1 MKDAEV
7 KTKDK
12 TQPPKQTQQI
22 TQTRTKQI
30 KQAQRI
36 QKQTK
41 QTQQK
46 ASSPAPAGG
55 STTTPRLRKFRTPKS
70 ALKYTAVTRKPL
82 GPSPS
87 RGAAPRPP
95 SDNEVSL
102 VDLSTSVDSPETRR
116 PLHQAQPA
124 ARDPRIGKRLRTA
137 APLASSPA
145 SLVSVTDAPSLVAE
159 PGDLIE
165 SLLKAPM
172 AACSDTLP
180 PTPSDG
186 AGSLETSQAA
196 AVLSSTSTS
205 VRKSAALPKDY
216 LYSEA
221 GPLATAKRPRCK
233 GIWFIPEPDDTL
245 DAPKTSKGDDLSVSS
260 RAYKEWP
267 LHLLMCKLVNRSY
280 CCHLTVS
287 LLPGSP
293 RSAVAQS
300 HRLCYGLQL
309 RVARHRVSSVRR
321 HVRTSRRR
329 GHKSLL
335 SWNGKHAPWRI
346 FVYLCRGGLHGLLCH
361 YHCVSN
367 HVAGPGPKSG
377 RVVKAIDSVDVW
389 SAIIIIARC
398 HWVSLVD
405 FSEPRVGCSTH
416 PESFSSFAHTMFYL
430 VQPAFEEVEKL
441 GRTLLGA
448 ATRGR
453 LHVSSF
459 ALHHFPAFSA
469 ILDFLLSWRHE
480 SSCFT
485 VFRDPG
491 ILLQAPSA
499 SCRFW
504 SPARSSR
511 PSMAMP
517 ATASSFPGSCLS
529 LGVLRRSLLPLAL
542 MQLVQPSVAHTAP
555 QKRAYGRACRRAAA
569 HPLQGTVYRGR
580 WCSLRELMGRWT
592 SPSSARSNSRLR
604 SDALTSGRPTSCHRL
619 KLVTLNV
626 GGLSQMAY
634 AELLQH
640 LQSLPQQAKPDVL
653 LLQETHWREHS
664 EYSTAGWHIIG
675 SANVSPQAGGVAIF
689 VADHLCTAE
698 HILHTSPIPGR
709 ILHARLALGGATVD
723 IVNVYQKIAV
733 SSLQSTEKGHQPGTT
748 NRGIRREVWTVLRQL
763 IRGLPHRHV
772 VVVAGDFNTPVKS
785 VNSRVGARADIL
797 SSTPPA
803 DQGELLDLIHDCD
816 LLHLNSWT
824 RFAKHTFRHGEH
836 ASLIDH
842 IFVRHSLGDTI
853 SRRSGPI
860 SWQLFPWR
868 SGGRHSPVCASIQV
882 PHISALF
889 KRSGPKL
896 RVLDKVTLAQ
906 ACRNDADPRIWA
918 LRNRV
923 GAWLHAH
930 QDATV
935 EAVNAELHSTALDL
949 FPGKLQHGRIVPWQ
963 SEQVG
968 MAVRTMWAAYR
979 TWRSTAKACSKHI
992 WRAWAAY
999 SKFCKA
1005 HRAFRRSTRQAKT
1018 AWFKHQV
1025 EVMEAS
1031 ARKGDT
1037 RALFQLAARFGPK
1050 QKRRKLQLRSEDGG
1064 ILSHAEQA
1072 DVLHKFYK
1080 NLYCTEAPDTHAQ
1093 ILDSL
1098 MNSTLPACPF
1108 ACLSLD
1114 TIPQALQHLS
1124 PHKAAPS
1131 HLAHTSVWIA
1141 CSDVVSPWLTRFL
1154 QTAQQIPQLWKDT
1167 WLSLLPKVAT
1177 PTLPRQLRPLGIS
1190 EISGRVVCGL
1200 IQDQLRS
1207 YVETFL
1213 STEPQFAYMANR
1225 STDQALLRVLLHC
1238 TEGRRICEPQAYD
1251 LRQAR
1256 FSCSQSRSESASK
1269 KARGGAVQLSLDL
1282 TQAFDRLEWGLISD
1296 ALIAASVPVE
1306 LYSLIILWHRSLY
1319 YHLKVVDAT
1328 AAVPVQRGV
1337 RQGCRIAPMLW
1348 AISTVLIMRR
1358 ADASIGSSWSRDH
1371 LTAYADDF
1379 HAGEIIRRSE
1389 DLSKA
1394 LWRFG
1399 AFLDCLTSAHLV
1411 VNSQKSAILLRLC
1424 KGLAPAWRRSHIKKG
1439 PDGPFLSFCSP
1450 GGTRYNI
1457 PLKQEHVYLGLVISY
1472 HSSETASVSHRTR
1485 AAWATWTRLRPAL
1498 TSASAPAR
1506 DLRLRLWRA
1515 CVPPTLLYGLHVI
1528 RPTARHLLQLQ
1539 QLSTRHLRA
1548 VARSQAHMTHE
1559 STACLH
1565 ARLGVPSVHDLLS
1578 QALFG
1583 LRARIGWAV
1592 NTGLESTKTLEHC
1605 DQLLSALQRLP
1616 DPCLLHVQSEPGP
1629 TGHTAAEAPSPSE
1642 PHETNTLTPV
1652 LPSTVPMIDFRCPT
1666 CSATFPDLRQLRV
1679 HQASH
1684 HRLTVASR
1692 ALGIPFD
1699 KMVHSCQGMPIC
1711 ALCHRSFGR
1720 WSILQDHIRKGRCP
1734 ALDSQLCAG
1743 RSVPALDDTSAG
1755 LEDTAVAA
1763 TAPLLSSQEHCGAV
1777 ATGSCLTDAPVPP
1790 TISLHTA
1797 PLPALHLPGSG
1808 SISQS
1813 ADPSW
1818 QKLVGPKLCA
1828 PVLARLDVLQRALT
1842 SGWQSLLLDVSL
1854 RDELRH
1860 HCPCCGQWCA
1870 TAAGM
1875 KVHLKSAHACWNDCL
1890 AQVVERTK
1898 LMKRVIVKPC
1908 IYCLD
1913 QVFDVQTHWK
1923 RCHVLMTCC
1932 FIEVYAR
1939 RHDSC
1944 TIGSGIAGSAPAGA
1958 SQSVCRG
1965 AGEGHV
1971 PASPLRLSSEA
1982 QSLSLCE
1989 APASGS
1995 REGGH
2000 RGCSDASSGLDR
2012 GPLSPGP
2019 TSHAGS
2025 YSQRMVEGRQG
2036 QREEQRPEQGL
2047 RQGLRQAQLRNFFP
2061 GGRSLEQRSRPL
2073 QHGQGVRDGA
2083 NGSHDASPRTAAA
2096 VSPARSKAPP
2106 VSASGGAR
2114 LCRSAYGQGSADLAK
2129 ADGRRQGPF
2138 LTSRNDAS
2146 RVDTGAPEP
2155 YPRVQC
2161 QAGDEGKSY
2170 ADELDGQP
2178 GCMELSPVEPRNSA
2192 GGAGSSG
2199 GESHYREHPCRS
2211 QGDRGPDQR
2220 YDDQA
2225 LRLSS
2230 SLSSALRDK
2239 LGSIHSRDRTSHR
2252 WRPSLEAFQCSDK
2265 FLGAPPSCSPS
2276 STAQAD
2282 PIRDCSVPAALPLG
2296 ESSPQSIPRLS
2307 LLGYDLSSFRLLN
2320 PTSCTCYMNSFLF
2333 AVLFVLHYRGISDQ
2347 AELGRLRGI
2356 CDAIAQHSGKLD
2368 ISKHMHWVMLIS
2380 PWSQPF
2386 RQHDVAEFA
2395 QHVLHR
2401 LRVPSFQGHWHA
2413 RRFEAGHCSIIDTG
2427 PCTSPVTLP
2436 LQGPVTLQDCIDQ
2449 WHSQH
2454 TSALL
2459 AFTPGTSF
2467 IVLQLMRFNAEGRGK
2482 WKRTVKSLHTISHL
2496 LDDVVV
2502 PTFVDLESM
2511 QCLYPRFKVASII
2524 AHFGDRADSGH
2535 YRCLWNENNTAL
2547 IADDAAAITPCALP
2561 MFEEISAN
2569 AYLVFLTRECV

>member
-1 MKDAEV
+1 MLQSLSLHSDDANACARTLLDVDPFSAYFGSRGSPPLQSWVDSSTVAWSYGPLLHSCMGKAKRQHRQSSRPGQQNREFSRHHEAGASFQGTSQTAESEAPEKSSPTSHVLTPREKTLFGYVTWSTSRPPPMTIFVRPYLQALTRSSSQRAGTCTDAADEEIADPADPAVSVPLPSTPPNDFHKGERQGRGRRSRRLSSRSPSLERGSTAVRSPQMHGSSTAIDPRGRSPLPRRRGGAAGFQPVVPSRDVGISKDGEPFLLPKPKRYPLRKPASPDEEAAPPVTVKDAEEKLQD
-7 KTKDK
+7 KTK
-12 TQPPKQTQQI
+12 PPIRTKQL
-22 TQTRTKQI
+22 TQTRTKQV
-30 KQAQRI
+30 KQAQ
-36 QKQTK
+36 QTQK
-41 QTQQK
+41 QTQQTQQT
-46 ASSPAPAGG
+46 ASSPTQAGG
-55 STTTPRLRKFRTPKS
+55 PTATTRLRKFRTPKS
-70 ALKYTAVTRKPL
+70 ALKYTAAKRKPL
-82 GPSPS
+82 GPSPP
-87 RGAAPRPP
+87 RGAAPRSP

-102 VDLSTSVDSPETRR
+102 VDPSTSVESPETRR
-116 PLHQAQPA
+116 PPRKAQPA
-124 ARDPRIGKRLRTA
+124 ARDPRVGKRLRTTA
-137 APLASSPA
+137 SPASSPA
-145 SLVSVTDAPSLVAE
+145 SLVSMTDAPPLVAE

-172 AACSDTLP
+172 AAGSDTLP
-180 PTPSDG
+180 FTPSDG
-186 AGSLETSQAA
+186 AGSPETSKTA

-216 LYSEA
+216 LYSED

-233 GIWFIPEPDDTL
+233 GIWFISEPAESQDDPE
-245 DAPKTSKGDDLSVSS
+245 TSKGAVSSASS
-260 RAYKEWP
+260 RAYKELLRQSFLCELWRFP
-267 LHLLMCKLVNRSY
+267 LACQVY
-280 CCHLTVS
+280 
-287 LLPGSP
+287 GS
-293 RSAVAQS
+293 VM
-300 HRLCYGLQL
+300 
-309 RVARHRVSSVRR
+309 VSS
-321 HVRTSRRR
+321 SE
-329 GHKSLL
+329 LQ
-335 SWNGKHAPWRI
+335 
-346 FVYLCRGGLHGLLCH
+346 
-361 YHCVSN
+361 
-367 HVAGPGPKSG
+367 G
-377 RVVKAIDSVDVW
+377 RKMV
-389 SAIIIIARC
+389 
-398 HWVSLVD
+398 
-405 FSEPRVGCSTH
+405 FS
-416 PESFSSFAHTMFYL
+416 
-430 VQPAFEEVEKL
+430 
-441 GRTLLGA
+441 
-448 ATRGR
+448 
-453 LHVSSF
+453 
-459 ALHHFPAFSA
+459 
-469 ILDFLLSWRHE
+469 RHE
-480 SSCFT
+480 SSCVAIFS
-485 VFRDPG
+485 DPG
-491 ILLQAPSA
+491 TLLQASSA
-499 SCRFW
+499 SCR
-504 SPARSSR
+504 
-511 PSMAMP
+511 
-517 ATASSFPGSCLS
+517 L
-529 LGVLRRSLLPLAL
+529 
-542 MQLVQPSVAHTAP
+542 
-555 QKRAYGRACRRAAA
+555 
-569 HPLQGTVYRGR
+569 
-580 WCSLRELMGRWT
+580 
-592 SPSSARSNSRLR
+592 RSNSHLR
-604 SDALTSGRPTSCHRL
+604 SDALTTGHGRPTSCHRL

-709 ILHARLALGGATVD
+709 ILHARLALSGATVD
-723 IVNVYQKIAV
+723 IVNVYQKIAA

-748 NRGIRREVWTVLRQL
+748 NRGLRREVWTTLRKL
-763 IRGLPHRHV
+763 IRGLPSRHV

-824 RFAKHTFRHGEH
+824 RFAKHTFRNGDH

-853 SRRSGPI
+853 SRRAGPI

-918 LRNRV
+918 LRDRV
-923 GAWLHAH
+923 SAWLHAH

-1018 AWFKHQV
+1018 AWFKNQV

-1072 DVLHKFYK
+1072 DVLHQFYK

-1154 QTAQQIPQLWKDT
+1154 QTTQQIPQLWKDT

-1238 TEGRRICEPQAYD
+1238 TEGRRICEPQVYD

-1269 KARGGAVQLSLDL
+1269 KARGGAIQLSLDL

-1319 YHLKVVDAT
+1319 YHLKAVDAT

-1358 ADASIGSSWSRDH
+1358 ADAIIGSSWSRDH

-1379 HAGEIIRRSE
+1379 HAGEIIHRSE

-1528 RPTARHLLQLQ
+1528 RLCLGYVLALAGLCTLVLNQLKLSNTAINCSLLCSGCLIRVFFMCN
-1539 QLSTRHLRA
+1539 LSLVLLGTLR
-1548 VARSQAHMTHE
+1548 
-1559 STACLH
+1559 L
-1565 ARLGVPSVHDLLS
+1565 
-1578 QALFG
+1578 
-1583 LRARIGWAV
+1583 
-1592 NTGLESTKTLEHC
+1592 
-1605 DQLLSALQRLP
+1605 RLP
-1616 DPCLLHVQSEPGP
+1616 
-1629 TGHTAAEAPSPSE
+1629 
-1642 PHETNTLTPV
+1642 
-1652 LPSTVPMIDFRCPT
+1652 R
-1666 CSATFPDLRQLRV
+1666 
-1679 HQASH
+1679 
-1684 HRLTVASR
+1684 
-1692 ALGIPFD
+1692 
-1699 KMVHSCQGMPIC
+1699 
-1711 ALCHRSFGR
+1711 
-1720 WSILQDHIRKGRCP
+1720 
-1734 ALDSQLCAG
+1734 
-1743 RSVPALDDTSAG
+1743 
-1755 LEDTAVAA
+1755 
-1763 TAPLLSSQEHCGAV
+1763 PLSLMKLEHCGAV
-1777 ATGSCLTDAPVPP
+1777 ATGSCFADAPDLDPLHNLQIPHGKSWLGLSSVLPSLLVRMFYSVPSP
-1790 TISLHTA
+1790 QGHPLQGPLSPSAVEQEKAMFQHLLSDYPLKPSRSPSAKRPRPGHEKEDSGDA
-1797 PLPALHLPGSG
+1797 PMPAAGSIEDPFRQGPPALRGRTPRGWSKGGKGKGKSKGQNKGYGKGYGKHSYGTSSLEGGPWSKEADHY
-1808 SISQS
+1808 SMDRESLMEQMARMMLRHERQLQS
-1813 ADPSW
+1813 LQQD
-1818 QKLVGPKLCA
+1818 QKLHLF
-1828 PVLARLDVLQRALT
+1828 
-1842 SGWQSLLLDVSL
+1842 L
-1854 RDELRH
+1854 R
-1860 HCPCCGQWCA
+1860 P
-1870 TAAGM
+1870 
-1875 KVHLKSAHACWNDCL
+1875 
-1890 AQVVERTK
+1890 
-1898 LMKRVIVKPC
+1898 
-1908 IYCLD
+1908 
-1913 QVFDVQTHWK
+1913 
-1923 RCHVLMTCC
+1923 
-1932 FIEVYAR
+1932 
-1939 RHDSC
+1939 
-1944 TIGSGIAGSAPAGA
+1944 
-1958 SQSVCRG
+1958 
-1965 AGEGHV
+1965 
-1971 PASPLRLSSEA
+1971 
-1982 QSLSLCE
+1982 E
-1989 APASGS
+1989 APAS
-1995 REGGH
+1995 
-2000 RGCSDASSGLDR
+2000 AV
-2012 GPLSPGP
+2012 PL
-2019 TSHAGS
+2019 
-2025 YSQRMVEGRQG
+2025 MVKV
-2036 QREEQRPEQGL
+2036 
-2047 RQGLRQAQLRNFFP
+2047 AQTWRKLM
-2061 GGRSLEQRSRPL
+2061 
-2073 QHGQGVRDGA
+2073 
-2083 NGSHDASPRTAAA
+2083 
-2096 VSPARSKAPP
+2096 
-2106 VSASGGAR
+2106 
-2114 LCRSAYGQGSADLAK
+2114 
-2129 ADGRRQGPF
+2129 
-2138 LTSRNDAS
+2138 
-2146 RVDTGAPEP
+2146 
-2155 YPRVQC
+2155 
-2161 QAGDEGKSY
+2161 DEGKVRSSLRE
-2170 ADELDGQP
+2170 AMLRELIQ
-2178 GCMELSPVEPRNSA
+2178 ELRNRIQGFNARSEMKEKA
-2192 GGAGSSG
+2192 MQMNWTD
-2199 GESHYREHPCRS
+2199 S
-2211 QGDRGPDQR
+2211 QGAWN
-2220 YDDQA
+2220 Y
-2225 LRLSS
+2225 LRWNPETQQEELVPQVES
-2230 SLSSALRDK
+2230 RTTE
-2239 LGSIHSRDRTSHR
+2239 SI
-2252 WRPSLEAFQCSDK
+2252 L
-2265 FLGAPPSCSPS
+2265 
-2276 STAQAD
+2276 AD
-2282 PIRDCSVPAALPLG
+2282 LKVIED
-2296 ESSPQSIPRLS
+2296 
-2307 LLGYDLSSFRLLN
+2307 
-2320 PTSCTCYMNSFLF
+2320 
-2333 AVLFVLHYRGISDQ
+2333 
-2347 AELGRLRGI
+2347 
-2356 CDAIAQHSGKLD
+2356 
-2368 ISKHMHWVMLIS
+2368 LIS
-2380 PWSQPF
+2380 GTTIRHFGSVRPF
-2386 RQHDVAEFA
+2386 RQHYETSWVQFTLEIELRTDGDLLWKHFNALINSS
-2395 QHVLHR
+2395 VLHLLAAR
-2401 LRVPSFQGHWHA
+2401 LRRDRA
-2413 RRFEAGHCSIIDTG
+2413 TG
-2427 PCTSPVTLP
+2427 MLGVLRLAIAQSLI
-2436 LQGPVTLQDCIDQ
+2436 QDCIDQ

-2454 TSALL
+2454 TSASL
-2459 AFTPGTSF
+2459 AFTPETSL
-2467 IVLQLMRFNAEGRGK
+2467 IALQLMRFNAEGRGK
-2482 WKRTVKSLHTISHL
+2482 WRRTVKSLHTNSHL

-2511 QCLYPRFKVASII
+2511 QCLYPRYKVASIV

-2547 IADDAAAITPCALP
+2547 IADDAAVIATCTLSLL
-2561 MFEEISAN
+2561 EEISAN
-2569 AYLVFLTRECV
+2569 AYLVFLTRECD